1 MHQIGSLIS
10 FSATICAGKAVQEAL
25 RNRPDPKSGN
35 PLSLYQLGNY
45 FKKYLTAVQER
56 FYTTKIDR
64 AYFNIN

>member
-25 RNRPDPKSGN
+25 RNRPDPKTLN

-45 FKKYLTAVQER
+45 WSPIKKNVHLIAWQDSVV
-56 FYTTKIDR
+56 DVS
-64 AYFNIN
+64 